1 MENEN
6 RMIGALVGLAAGD
19 AVGTTVE
26 FSKRGSFEPLTDMV
40 GHGPFQ
46 LKKGQWTDD
55 TSMALCLGHSL
66 IEQNGFDAHD
76 QMQRYVRWRFE
87 GYMSSTGTC
96 FDIGNTV
103 AQALH
108 NFRTTGEAF
117 AGSTEPRSAGNG
129 SIMRL
134 APIPIYYHR
143 DLAALIHYAGESS
156 KTTHGTAM
164 CVDSCMLFAQLIHRA
179 FSANSKQEIFENLPT
194 VYSKKLDPIIDLS
207 FTKERYDDI
216 KGSGFV
222 IESIIAALWC
232 FWHANDFREA
242 ILLAAN
248 LGDDADTTA
257 AVCGQIAG
265 AYWGYDSIPQDWREA
280 LTMEDEIKNLAIKL
294 IHNAG

>member
-1 MENEN
+1 
-6 RMIGALVGLAAGD
+6 
-19 AVGTTVE
+19 
-26 FSKRGSFEPLTDMV
+26 
-40 GHGPFQ
+40 
-46 LKKGQWTDD
+46 
-55 TSMALCLGHSL
+55 
-66 IEQNGFDAHD
+66 
-76 QMQRYVRWRFE
+76 
-87 GYMSSTGTC
+87 
-96 FDIGNTV
+96 
-103 AQALH
+103 
-108 NFRTTGEAF
+108 
-117 AGSTEPRSAGNG
+117 
-129 SIMRL
+129 MRL

-280 LTMEDEIKNLAIKL
+280 LTMEDEIKNLTIKL